1 MNDLTAGDCYLL
13 ATEGCSDSE
22 ILAYAAI
29 RRDGRIGW
37 PVYAQVREWLHVIRQ
52 DERNHVREAA

>member
-1 MNDLTAGDCYLL
+1 MTELTASDCYLFVS
-13 ATEGCSDSE
+13 EGCSDSE

-37 PVYAQVREWLHVIRQ
+37 QAYADVRMWLSVIRQ
-52 DERNHVREAA
+52 DERARYDRI